1 MPDLTPQARKIVD
14 MPTLSQIDLEGDV
27 QINTPS
33 PIDEINQG
41 PADPSA
47 VIESPTREDQNS
59 PSSKNKTR

>member
-1 MPDLTPQARKIVD
+1 MPDITPQARKIVD

-33 PIDEINQG
+33 PVDETNQA

-47 VIESPTREDQNS
+47 VIESPTRDNQKLSE
-59 PSSKNKTR
+59 